1 MRKALITL
9 TTITRTLAMGGP
21 RVALVTGGNK
31 GIGFEIAK
39 GLAKDFTVVLGCRDV
54 TLGNAA
60 AEDLRANHGLDVSVE
75 HVDLTEPGTWES
87 CVASSTATYGRLDV
101 LVNNGAICY
110 NDPTLFGKVEHT
122 PFDKQAEITI
132 RTNFFGTLGL
142 TRACLPLL
150 WASESPR
157 VINLASHAGH
167 LSIIKSPD
175 LRATVSADNL
185 DMGALEQLMRDFVAE
200 AEAGTHA
207 AAGWP
212 NTGYGVSK
220 VGVIAMTRILARDV
234 PRIAF
239 NAVDPGYC
247 ATDQNANRG
256 HDPASLGAETSI
268 LLAGS
273 PEPAS
278 GRFFAQDQSE
288 VEWLNT

>member
-75 HVDLTEPGTWES
+75 HVDLTEPGTWDS
-87 CVASSTATYGRLDV
+87 CVASVTATYGRLDV
-101 LVNNGAICY
+101 LVNNAAVCY
-110 NDPTLFGKVEHT
+110 NDPTLFGKVPHT
-122 PFDKQAEITI
+122 PFEAQAGITV

-150 WASESPR
+150 RASASPR
-157 VINLASHAGH
+157 VVNLASAAGR
-167 LSIIKSPD
+167 LSIIKSPE
-175 LRATVSADNL
+175 LRAAVSADDLN
-185 DMGALEQLMRDFVAE
+185 MGALENLMRRFVSD

-212 NTGYGVSK
+212 NK
-220 VGVIAMTRILARDV
+220 
-234 PRIAF
+234 
-239 NAVDPGYC
+239 
-247 ATDQNANRG
+247 
-256 HDPASLGAETSI
+256 
-268 LLAGS
+268 
-273 PEPAS
+273 
-278 GRFFAQDQSE
+278 
-288 VEWLNT
+288 